1 MVPSTKV
8 SVFGGTGFIG
18 SNIIE
23 ELVNTNYKPKALV
36 RESSISKLP
45 IGNIEIIK
53 GKIDDQKSI
62 DSILQNSDVIIYAV
76 GIIREN
82 TKKGISFD
90 KVHFEYF
97 RNIVDLSKENGIKR
111 IIYVSANGVKEL
123 GTKYQT
129 SKYKAEQYLKYNFDN
144 WTVFRPSVV
153 YGEPKGKME
162 FMTQLKEEIV
172 DKPFPVPL
180 FFKANPLKTDQFFR
194 SNPTYVK
201 DLAQLIVKSIN
212 SVYSKNKIHE
222 VGGPVQV
229 SWKYILKSISQV
241 LSKKKF
247 FIPVPI
253 TPIHLISKI
262 FDKYHFFPITSSQ
275 IKMLREDNICDS
287 KDLFEQYD
295 IKPLPFS
302 NNSILYLD
310 IK

>member
-1 MVPSTKV
+1 MASHTKV
-8 SVFGGTGFIG
+8 AVFGGTGFIG

-53 GKIDDQKSI
+53 GNFDDQKSI
-62 DSILQNSDVIIYAV
+62 DSTLQNCDVIIYAV

-82 TKKGISFD
+82 IKKGISFD

-111 IIYVSANGVKEL
+111 IIYVSANGVKEV

-129 SKYKAEQYLKYNFDN
+129 SKYKAEQYLKNNFDN
-144 WTVFRPSVV
+144 WTIFRPSVV
-153 YGEPKGKME
+153 YGDPKGKVE

-180 FFKANPLKTDQFFR
+180 FFKTNPLKTDQFFR
-194 SNPTYVK
+194 SNPVHVK

-212 SVYSKNKIHE
+212 SKYSKNKIHK
-222 VGGPVQV
+222 VGGLVQV
-229 SWKYILKSISQV
+229 SWKYMLKSISQV

-247 FIPVPI
+247 FFPVPI
-253 TPIHLISKI
+253 SLVYLISKI
-262 FDKYHFFPITSSQ
+262 FDKFHFFPITSSQ
-275 IKMLREDNICDS
+275 IKMLREDNTCDS

-295 IKPLPFS
+295 IKPIPFS
-302 NNSILYLD
+302 YNSILYLD

>member
-23 ELVNTNYKPKALV
+23 ELDNTGNKPKALV
-36 RESSISKLP
+36 RESSISKLRN
-45 IGNIEIIK
+45 GNIEIVK
-53 GKIDDQKSI
+53 GNLDDRKA
-62 DSILQNSDVIIYAV
+62 ILQTIQNCDVIIYAV

-82 TKKGISFD
+82 RKKGITFD
-90 KVHFEYF
+90 KLHFKYF
-97 RNIVDLSKENGIKR
+97 KNIVDLSKENSIKR
-111 IIYVSANGVKEL
+111 IIYVSANGVKEV

-129 SKYKAEQYLKYNFDN
+129 SKYKAEQYLKNNFDN

-194 SNPTYVK
+194 SNPIYVK

-253 TPIHLISKI
+253 TPVHLISKI

-275 IKMLREDNICDS
+275 IKMLREDNICNS

>member
-1 MVPSTKV
+1 MASLTKV
-8 SVFGGTGFIG
+8 AVFGGTGFIG

-123 GTKYQT
+123 GTKYQ
-129 SKYKAEQYLKYNFDN
+129 
-144 WTVFRPSVV
+144 
-153 YGEPKGKME
+153 
-162 FMTQLKEEIV
+162 
-172 DKPFPVPL
+172 
-180 FFKANPLKTDQFFR
+180 
-194 SNPTYVK
+194 
-201 DLAQLIVKSIN
+201 
-212 SVYSKNKIHE
+212 
-222 VGGPVQV
+222 
-229 SWKYILKSISQV
+229 
-241 LSKKKF
+241 
-247 FIPVPI
+247 
-253 TPIHLISKI
+253 
-262 FDKYHFFPITSSQ
+262 
-275 IKMLREDNICDS
+275 ICG
-287 KDLFEQYD
+287 
-295 IKPLPFS
+295 
-302 NNSILYLD
+302 
-310 IK
+310 